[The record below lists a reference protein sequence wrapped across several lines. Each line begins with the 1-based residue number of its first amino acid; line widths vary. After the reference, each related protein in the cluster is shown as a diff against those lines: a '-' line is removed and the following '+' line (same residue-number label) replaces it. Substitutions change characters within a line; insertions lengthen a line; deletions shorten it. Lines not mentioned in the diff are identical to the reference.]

1 VLTNAL
7 DKQTACGSKKGISS
21 AEVTASP
28 FVKTR
33 TRPTDRCE
41 NLMRAFVSIKAWV
54 CDRSPAGIEGSNPAG
69 GMDVFLL

>member
-1 VLTNAL
+1 VHTNAL
-7 DKQTACGSKKGISS
+7 DKQTASGSKKGIS
-21 AEVTASP
+21 ATELTASP

-41 NLMRAFVSIKAWV
+41 NLMRAFISIKAWV
-54 CDRSPAGIEGSNPAG
+54 CGRSPAGIDGSNPAG